1 MPAVIPQNVN
11 DARSGVAQ
19 AGSVLQDYAGKE
31 FTIGE
36 ELKKVLNEATT
47 PGKTDWANI
56 NATNMSNY
64 LASPTKA
71 RAMYRDPES
80 PNYIFNPS
88 QSAAA
93 MAEYTQADEIPFLA
107 STQLFGLMMGGEK
120 DMIDSGTNA
129 FKAKQA
135 AAQAAYQVAQQTY
148 SDLLDEFKLTETLRQ
163 ADEELAIKKM
173 TASKSGGA
181 TKRDTQVLDV
191 DGERMLV
198 DMQSGEIIQNL
209 GPVSRDPVT
218 PSLINV
224 GDKPYEYTPG
234 AGLKQIDMPG
244 GSGGDPWYKGIQDFF
259 GWGQ

>member
-1 MPAVIPQNVN
+1 MPAVIPDNVSSARQGVT
-11 DARSGVAQ
+11 DAGN
-19 AGSVLQDYAGKE
+19 VLQDYAGKE
-31 FTIGE
+31 YTIGE

-80 PNYIFNPS
+80 PNYIFNPA
-88 QSAAA
+88 QSAEA

-107 STQLFGLMMGGEK
+107 SSQLFGLMMKGEK

-135 AAQAAYQVAQQTY
+135 AAQAAYQVARETY

-163 ADEELAIKKM
+163 QEEELAIKKM
-173 TASKSGGA
+173 TAAKSGGSS
-181 TKRDTQVLDV
+181 KRDTQVLDV

-209 GPVSRDPVT
+209 GPVTKTPAS

-234 AGLKQIDMPG
+234 AGLKPIDMPS
-244 GSGGDPWYKGIQDFF
+244 GSQNDPWYKGIQDFF